1 MKIALMGYAGSG
13 KTFLAKYLSE
23 KQNIPVMHL
32 DEVKYTK
39 EWKPIPD
46 EQVLPIVS
54 EFLQK
59 DDWII
64 DGNYTYLFQKER
76 LDAADKIILLLLPRL
91 PCLLRCIRRRKDRK
105 AEGYVNDTNLW
116 FIQFVLFEGRNKERR
131 KNYNRIRETYQD
143 KVITLRSQKEI
154 DAFLQQ
160 TESNGFPN

>member
-13 KTFLAKYLSE
+13 KTFLAKYLAE
-23 KQNIPVMHL
+23 KLNMPVMHL

-46 EQVLPIVS
+46 ETVLPIVS

-59 DDWII
+59 DDWIL

-76 LDAADKIILLLLPRL
+76 LDAADKIILLLLPRI

-105 AEGYVNDTNLW
+105 AEGYTNDTNLW
-116 FIQFVLFEGRNKERR
+116 FIQFVLFEGRNKKRR
-131 KNYNRIRETYQD
+131 ENYRSIMETYGD
-143 KVITLRSQKEI
+143 KVTVLRSQRDI
-154 DAFLQQ
+154 DRYMDRVENEGLR
-160 TESNGFPN
+160 